1 MYMYVNT
8 HSVIYKLHGNQKSK
22 TYNRCAHT
30 HTQRALKT
38 GIKTHKKR
46 GKTRIKEQKELWKQS
61 ENNEKNYQ

>member
-30 HTQRALKT
+30 HTHTQSTKNT
-38 GIKTHKKR
+38 EQNTQKKR
-46 GKTRIKEQKELWKQS
+46 KNKDKGTKRTMKTIRKQ
-61 ENNEKNYQ
+61 

>member
-46 GKTRIKEQKELWKQS
+46 GKTRIKEQKEL
-61 ENNEKNYQ
+61 